1 MEFALP
7 ATGFLTILLAKI
19 RCVWKGPCA
28 TCAYNDPHI
37 KLYEEGRENGL
48 PQILR
53 RLCLPLPF
61 PFIVFWIFVKS
72 KWPA

>member
-37 KLYEEGRENGL
+37 KLTDCEEDKEWSPTDSQKTL
-48 PQILR
+48 PPPPVPLHRVLDLR
-53 RLCLPLPF
+53 Q
-61 PFIVFWIFVKS
+61 S
-72 KWPA
+72 K